1 MENIMFRAKRNF
13 RGMPFTPLMTRESK
27 LQVEKKITE
36 VLGELYGQYFPIK
49 QVTPEDH
56 EWLQERGVSL
66 QENKVHTAAGIN
78 DDHPAGKGIFKE
90 ENNKF
95 VILVNMEDH
104 LEIVMLPGAGDEILT
119 SLDSLK
125 RLLRAFDKI
134 GFANDAYL
142 GYLTTSPENLGTG
155 IKMSCTFKPLISMG
169 EEECESISSKY
180 TVKAQAL
187 EDINALESL
196 VTLAAN
202 TGETKAICDFFV
214 VV

>member
-1 MENIMFRAKRNF
+1 M
-13 RGMPFTPLMTRESK
+13 
-27 LQVEKKITE
+27 
-36 VLGELYGQYFPIK
+36 
-49 QVTPEDH
+49 
-56 EWLQERGVSL
+56 
-66 QENKVHTAAGIN
+66 
-78 DDHPAGKGIFKE
+78 
-90 ENNKF
+90 
-95 VILVNMEDH
+95 
-104 LEIVMLPGAGDEILT
+104 
-119 SLDSLK
+119 
-125 RLLRAFDKI
+125 
-134 GFANDAYL
+134 

-155 IKMSCTFKPLISMG
+155 IKMSCTFKPLISKG